1 MPDVSAQPRF
11 ASRTAVFLAI
21 FALFTAFITW
31 SRSASADFDGQWK
44 QGPLREQY
52 TVQQWLPGCG
62 PPPVSMSSGGGEAIT
77 VREEGDELSFIGGGR
92 VFKTNQ
98 CYDPMPTLARDA
110 HSRDP
115 SGRSWQTRCTTP
127 PSDPRYALMQTRVTA
142 TSDTHIELQE
152 TGRYEVTL
160 AEGKCVADIS
170 RTRSYDLASVAV
182 AASTAQPPPPEPT
195 QTAQPTTSTNACASP
210 GDPARLEVRPSKK
223 ILRTGES
230 FTFQASV
237 RDANGCATGTPTT
250 WSVVPSADGKNR
262 LSVDDHGNVK
272 VLADAVEG
280 ETEITVTAAGKSTR
294 VSVQVS
300 SAADYDAL
308 LAQSGLNAA
317 GQNDEA
323 AVVTIATGSLGGQ
336 EANAVGEAA
345 HRKKIFLIIV
355 GAMASLL
362 FLIALVGWRRSQKAA
377 ALERQA
383 EARHEARMKEA
394 EERQREKVAEH
405 AAAMRAHEESVERAS
420 IAAKEQ
426 QAEATREQAMACPA
440 CHREFPFGSTFC
452 PSDGSKLIPVA
463 GNESIL
469 SGPAGGIC
477 PACKRGFDA
486 GVKVCPDDG
495 EELVPYAMRGA
506 GPSISPKRGKICPTC
521 GDRFDGSATFCGK
534 DGTALVLLN

>member
-1 MPDVSAQPRF
+1 MPSVLRR
-11 ASRTAVFLAI
+11 SRLCSFSPAFLAV
-21 FALFTAFITW
+21 FALFTVLLTW
-31 SRSASADFDGQWK
+31 TTSANADFDGQWK
-44 QGPLREQY
+44 QSPLREQY

-62 PPPVSMSSGGGEAIT
+62 PPPVSMSTGGGETIT

-142 TSDTHIELQE
+142 TSDRHIDVQE

-160 AEGKCVADIS
+160 KEGKCVADIARS
-170 RTRSYDLASVAV
+170 RSYDMMQVAA
-182 AASTAQPPPPEPT
+182 AASTAQPPPPQPT
-195 QTAQPTTSTNACASP
+195 QTPQPTTSSACTSP

-223 ILRTGES
+223 ILRTGET
-230 FTFQASV
+230 FAFQASV
-237 RDANGCATGTPTT
+237 RDANGCATSTPTS
-250 WSVVPSADGKNR
+250 WSVVPSTDGKTR
-262 LSVDDHGNVK
+262 LSVDDHGNVM
-272 VLADAVEG
+272 VLADATEG
-280 ETEITVTAAGKSTR
+280 ENQITVSAAGKSTS
-294 VSVQVS
+294 VTVQVS
-300 SAADYDAL
+300 TAADYDAL
-308 LAQSGLNAA
+308 LAQSGLNAS
-317 GQNDEA
+317 GQSDEA
-323 AVVTIATGSLGGQ
+323 AVVSIATGSLGGQ
-336 EANAVGEAA
+336 DAKAVGEAA

-355 GAMASLL
+355 GAMGTLL
-362 FLIALVGWRRSQKAA
+362 FLIALVGWRRSQKAT
-377 ALERQA
+377 ALEREA
-383 EARHEARMKEA
+383 EARHEARMHEA

-405 AAAMRAHEESVERAS
+405 AAAMRAHEESVERATV
-420 IAAKEQ
+420 AAKEQ

-452 PSDGSKLIPVA
+452 PSDGSKLIAVA
-463 GNESIL
+463 GNEAIL

-486 GVKVCPDDG
+486 SIKLCPDDG

-506 GPSISPKRGKICPTC
+506 GTSVAPTRGKICPTC
-521 GDRFDGSATFCGK
+521 GDRFDGSASFCGK